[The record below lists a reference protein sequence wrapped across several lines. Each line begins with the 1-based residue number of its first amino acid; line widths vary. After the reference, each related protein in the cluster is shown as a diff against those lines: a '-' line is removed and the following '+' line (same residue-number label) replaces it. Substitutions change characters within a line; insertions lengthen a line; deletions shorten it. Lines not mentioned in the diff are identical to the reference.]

1 MSVHMSL
8 CMFIC
13 FMCCFCMIE
22 VSCEAGSSRAL
33 QRRDEQSGCP
43 RPAGN
48 DDDDDDDDDDDEDD
62 DDDGVSYTHTDISS
76 LL

>member
-48 DDDDDDDDDDDEDD
+48 NDDDN
-62 DDDGVSYTHTDISS
+62 DDGVSYIHTHINTYPS